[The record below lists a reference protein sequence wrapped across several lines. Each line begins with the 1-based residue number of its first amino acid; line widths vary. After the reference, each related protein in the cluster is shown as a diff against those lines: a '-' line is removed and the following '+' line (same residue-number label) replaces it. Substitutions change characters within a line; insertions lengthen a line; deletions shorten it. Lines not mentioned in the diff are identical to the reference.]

1 MNPHIFIG
9 NPSQAFSRSNRHTAN
24 DQSYIL
30 DEEVEFPDGKLITSR
45 TDLNGIITHANEA
58 FVTMSAW
65 SREELIGQPHSILR
79 HPDMPKAAFADLWHT
94 VSKGE
99 KWHGYVKNLRKD
111 GRYYWVYATVIPNI
125 RNGKIEGYT
134 SVRRRASAAMVA
146 EISDII
152 SSFVQR
158 KENSYVAIYHRSR
171 LSAFAFRYL
180 VSARRLRPP

>member
-30 DEEVEFPDGKLITSR
+30 DEEVEFPDGKLITSH

-146 EISDII
+146 EISDYY
-152 SSFVQR
+152 QQLCAQER
-158 KENSYVAIYHRSR
+158 D
-171 LSAFAFRYL
+171 
-180 VSARRLRPP
+180 

>member
-65 SREELIGQPHSILR
+65 NREELIGQPHSILR
-79 HPDMPKAAFADLWHT
+79 HPA
-94 VSKGE
+94 
-99 KWHGYVKNLRKD
+99 
-111 GRYYWVYATVIPNI
+111 RYAESRICRFVAY
-125 RNGKIEGYT
+125 RFQRGKM
-134 SVRRRASAAMVA
+134 A
-146 EISDII
+146 
-152 SSFVQR
+152 
-158 KENSYVAIYHRSR
+158 R
-171 LSAFAFRYL
+171 LCKKPS
-180 VSARRLRPP
+180 